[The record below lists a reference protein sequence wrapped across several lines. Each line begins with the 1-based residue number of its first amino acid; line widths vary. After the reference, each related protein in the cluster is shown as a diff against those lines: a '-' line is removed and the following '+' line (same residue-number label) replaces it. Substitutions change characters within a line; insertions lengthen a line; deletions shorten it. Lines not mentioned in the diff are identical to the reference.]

1 MMAQLKQAAQVIL
14 LLIFWTSSFKVSAA
28 KKGRKRCRNCG
39 KWQSRKYL
47 LSFYFWAKLT
57 SVRGSSSPLRTQAS
71 ITGFMPENFFAFYML
86 VRAPTILFTRQS
98 SITGFVLEIFHF
110 HFLNFYFSSQWAAT
124 FPFLIFD
131 FNILQQD
138 NQCLFHELQRMHAK
152 ISAKFLKFL
161 EVSSRFKFLGQ
172 LDYQVPLDAILYQQ
186 SWVTKQTSMFIVGG
200 FFVRVYILFVFCKNI
215 YFVRVYQN

>member
-1 MMAQLKQAAQVIL
+1 MIRARAARDSEQAQWWRSSSRQLRWSSF
-14 LLIFWTSSFKVSAA
+14 LIFWKSSFKVSAA
-28 KKGRKRCRNCG
+28 KK
-39 KWQSRKYL
+39 SRKVGVEIVANDRVGSIFSLSISGPSWRQWGAPPL
-47 LSFYFWAKLT
+47 LFKLKLP
-57 SVRGSSSPLRTQAS
+57 SQDLCRR
-71 ITGFMPENFFAFYML
+71 FAFYML
-86 VRAPTILFTRQS
+86 VRAPPILFTRQS

-161 EVSSRFKFLGQ
+161 EGSSRFKF
-172 LDYQVPLDAILYQQ
+172 
-186 SWVTKQTSMFIVGG
+186 
-200 FFVRVYILFVFCKNI
+200 
-215 YFVRVYQN
+215 